1 MNLDPRLNVEAARAS
16 VTMPV
21 ERAEEIIE
29 AEAVSLAERRV
40 ARERKGISGPTPRCG
55 ACNAFLRST
64 AHPCKACGY
73 LAGRGFAA

>member
-1 MNLDPRLNVEAARAS
+1 MNLDPRLNVEAARAA

-21 ERAEEIIE
+21 ERAQAIVE
-29 AEAVSLAERRV
+29 AEAISLAERRV
-40 ARERKGISGPTPRCG
+40 AWQRKGVTGPTPRCG

-64 AHPCKACGY
+64 AHPCEACGY